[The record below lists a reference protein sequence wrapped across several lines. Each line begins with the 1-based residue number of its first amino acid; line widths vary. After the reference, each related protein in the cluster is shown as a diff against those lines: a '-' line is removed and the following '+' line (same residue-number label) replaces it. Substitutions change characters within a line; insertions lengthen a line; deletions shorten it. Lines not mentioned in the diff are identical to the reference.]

1 MTKYPVCAS
10 KTVYERIFG
19 NFGIGFRSLHHS
31 KSNFYVW
38 FWIFCWRQFGG
49 LGQVSQLM
57 IDLTKT
63 VKAHEAWVMII
74 TDQTI
79 WSFRAH
85 LVWSLMF
92 KLLIYFANYDF
103 CQVILVND
111 FLPLAS
117 EKNVGVLVHV
127 HVHLYVCGTTKIMFS
142 FPRIYTYKLFSPSVT
157 PTNS

>member
-1 MTKYPVCAS
+1 MFWLNIPFARQKPYTSVYLVILGLVSGPYTKVNRISTFDSEYSADVSSVGLVKYPNS
-10 KTVYERIFG
+10 WLIWPKPLR
-19 NFGIGFRSLHHS
+19 L
-31 KSNFYVW
+31 
-38 FWIFCWRQFGG
+38 
-49 LGQVSQLM
+49 
-57 IDLTKT
+57 
-63 VKAHEAWVMII
+63 MII

-127 HVHLYVCGTTKIMFS
+127 HVHLYVCGTTRIMFS

-157 PTNS
+157 LTNS